1 MKHILPILI
10 LLAACGSSDTEVQN
24 KTEVESVPVKQETI
38 ADGEF
43 ISNYDDGS
51 VKLTGTIVN
60 GQRSGT
66 WTSYHRNGNKAS
78 ENEYSNGLLNGKTVS
93 YYEDGIIRYIGYY
106 TNDEKAGVW
115 QFFNSDGTEAQTENY
130 SE

>member
-1 MKHILPILI
+1 MKRILPILI
-10 LLAACGSSDTEVQN
+10 LLAACGSGETEEQI
-24 KTEVESVPVKQETI
+24 KTEVESVPVNQETVS
-38 ADGEF
+38 DGEF
-43 ISNYDDGS
+43 ISKYDDGS
-51 VKLTGTIVN
+51 VKLSGTIVN
-60 GQRSGT
+60 EQRSGT

-93 YYEDGIIRYIGYY
+93 YYEDGTIRYIGYY
-106 TNDEKAGVW
+106 TNDEKDGVW